1 MIQDGPEETA
11 RTIGF
16 LVELIMLLFAMF
28 LSAVIHFF
36 VCSLSICFI
45 RHCRF
50 VLYLLYESL
59 Q

>member
-1 MIQDGPEETA
+1 MIQDGPEEMA
-11 RTIGF
+11 RTTGL

-50 VLYLLYESL
+50 VLLFII
-59 Q
+59 